1 MTTGPDRALRRRLW
15 VTRLTLLS
23 ERLVP
28 ALLPGAGVAG
38 LFLILALSG
47 LFAILP
53 GTVHAILLG
62 LFGFALL
69 FALRGLPAAL
79 TLPGEDLA
87 RRRLERDNHI
97 PHRALEA
104 LDDRLAGSETDPV
117 TAALWQAHRARA
129 AERAKDLHLH
139 APHPVVARHD
149 PFGLRAAV
157 LLGLVVVVAASGA
170 TAPQRLAEA
179 LVPRFGKDAGTP
191 GVEPGFTAW
200 ITPPAY
206 TRLAPIYLGGQG
218 LAPGER
224 LRVTAGATVM
234 ARLYGVGS
242 GAIAFGEVK
251 VPLDAV
257 EDGTFA
263 GEVPVQP
270 ADRLALVGGGG
281 DMAAWPLE
289 VVADAPPVVVFAQPP
304 ASTEQ
309 KSLRIAFAASDDYGV
324 QSVNLQLRLGGAGEP
339 LVIPLGGATGRP
351 EAKGT
356 AFRDLT
362 ASPWAGLDVTATLVA
377 SDALGQ
383 TGESDPVT
391 LTLPERAF
399 RHPVARAIVAAR
411 KQLVAHPAERR
422 KVAEVLAG
430 IADNVEAY
438 EERKAVYLGLGMAV
452 LKLLRHRDGAQDGEV
467 VDLLWA
473 IALDLD
479 SGRVGGAQAQLRAAQ
494 DALEQALENGAS
506 DAEIARLMA
515 EMRAAMDEYLRAL
528 TEEALRGGLDAG
540 ELRDSPDGQAITGED
555 IQRMLDEAQRAAET
569 GSREAARQMLSQL
582 REMLENLQAMP
593 AQPGDAEAGRALG
606 ESMEKM
612 GGLLREQSRL
622 RDQSFAE
629 QQRRE
634 SGTMPG
640 DQGEARPGDQGRPRP
655 GPGQS
660 DPRGQGTGQGDSLSD
675 LAKAQEA
682 LRRQLGDILGRLG
695 ETGLPLPD
703 ALTRADRAM
712 DAARSALAG
721 NDPAAAAQA
730 QGEALDALRQGL
742 QAMGEQMARQLG
754 VSRGQGAAGD
764 KPGGERDPL
773 GRPRPGQNFGNGD
786 DVRIPTEAEAKRV
799 REILEELQRRAGD
812 RTRSE
817 EELDYIRRLIERF

>member
-1 MTTGPDRALRRRLW
+1 
-15 VTRLTLLS
+15 
-23 ERLVP
+23 
-28 ALLPGAGVAG
+28 
-38 LFLILALSG
+38 
-47 LFAILP
+47 
-53 GTVHAILLG
+53 
-62 LFGFALL
+62 
-69 FALRGLPAAL
+69 
-79 TLPGEDLA
+79 
-87 RRRLERDNHI
+87 
-97 PHRALEA
+97 
-104 LDDRLAGSETDPV
+104 
-117 TAALWQAHRARA
+117 
-129 AERAKDLHLH
+129 
-139 APHPVVARHD
+139 
-149 PFGLRAAV
+149 
-157 LLGLVVVVAASGA
+157 
-170 TAPQRLAEA
+170 
-179 LVPRFGKDAGTP
+179 
-191 GVEPGFTAW
+191 VEVGFTAW

-242 GAIAFGEVK
+242 GAIAFGQTIA
-251 VPLDAV
+251 PLDAV

-270 ADRLALVGGGG
+270 ADRLALVGGGSE
-281 DMAAWPLE
+281 MAAWPLE
-289 VVADAPPVVVFAQPP
+289 VVADAPPVVAFTAPP
-304 ASTEQ
+304 AATEQ
-309 KSLRIAFAASDDYGV
+309 KSLRIAFAAVDDYGV
-324 QSVNLQLRLGGAGEP
+324 QSVNLQLRLAGVGEP

-351 EAKGT
+351 EARGT

-362 ASPWAGLDVTATLVA
+362 ASPWAGLDVTAVLVA

-383 TGESDPVT
+383 VGESDPVT
-391 LTLPERAF
+391 LALPERAF

-411 KQLVAHPAERR
+411 KQLVAHPADRR

-430 IADNVEAY
+430 IADDVGAY
-438 EERKAVYLGLGMAV
+438 DERKAVYLGLGMAV
-452 LKLLRHRDGAQDGEV
+452 LKLLRHRDGTQDMEV
-467 VDLLWA
+467 VELLWA

-494 DALEQALENGAS
+494 DALEQALDSGAS

-528 TEEALRGGLDAG
+528 TEEAMRNGLDAG
-540 ELRDSPDGQAITGED
+540 DLRDAPDGQAITGDD

-593 AQPGDAEAGRALG
+593 SRPGDAAAGKALS
-606 ESMEKM
+606 ESMEQM
-612 GGLLREQSRL
+612 GGMLREQSRL

-629 QQRRE
+629 QQRRD
-634 SGTMPG
+634 GDAGMPG
-640 DQGEARPGDQGRPRP
+640 EQGQPRPGDQGRPQA
-655 GPGQS
+655 GQGQPGQGK
-660 DPRGQGTGQGDSLSD
+660 PGQNGQGGGQGGGLSD
-675 LAKAQEA
+675 LARSQEA
-682 LRRQLGDILGRLG
+682 LRRQLGDVLGRLG
-695 ETGLPLPD
+695 EAGLPLPD

-721 NDPAAAAQA
+721 NDPAAAAAA
-730 QGEALDALRQGL
+730 QGEALDALREGL

-773 GRPRPGQNFGNGD
+773 GRPRPGQNFGNGE
-786 DVRIPTEAEAKRV
+786 DVRVPTEAEAKRV
-799 REILEELQRRAGD
+799 REILEELQRRSGD